1 MKKFFN
7 IKTSALVLSLLLIL
21 GVTVFAQESTES
33 TATPDIV
40 SYNVVYSDT
49 FKLKVAVKDE
59 TVPAGSIVTV
69 NVYDDYPEADS
80 VVLDTFT
87 LTRTA
92 IAQFDGAYF
101 YVGTS
106 NRAVTASALGTEF
119 YMQAQYGEG
128 DSIVKGN
135 VAKYSVAE
143 YLYQKLYLE
152 NYVAKTEADGKD
164 YIRKTFYQGVLAF
177 GAGAQHLVLDTA
189 PAYYM
194 DKLSYCVV
202 ENGKVNGTNGL
213 LSTPGTALSITY
225 TGAENAQYLTAW
237 NYFGYTSGE
246 SKELPVN
253 EDKTLELVAPEEA
266 FKLTPVFKNPY
277 VINFENNTMDDEA
290 KTLTIAAQ
298 PSKGLTVGVV
308 PNPTDEN
315 DSVYTISGL
324 PTGNTHFRIDFANE
338 SNSTGDTYTFEADM
352 YFSSTLADGNKASG
366 NTNFGYIDFRNGNVY
381 ALNLYF
387 NANADGVNLKSNV
400 KIGDDYPNVATA
412 LPVDAWFKLKIVAY
426 TYTED
431 GVMKVDSYIYAND
444 KLVGSQIGL
453 TKFGGS
459 NLTTQASTS
468 VNIKINAKTSSTPTD
483 GIVMYLDDIMFTRTE
498 SEK

>member
-69 NVYDDYPEADS
+69 NVYDEYPEADS
-80 VVLDTFT
+80 AVLDTFT

-202 ENGKVNGTNGL
+202 ENGKINGTNGL
-213 LSTPGTALSITY
+213 LSNPGTALSITY

-266 FKLTPVFKNPY
+266 FKLTPVFKNPF
-277 VINFENNTMDDEA
+277 VINFENNVVADEA
-290 KTLTIAAQ
+290 GSLKLNKTPAA
-298 PSKGLTVGVV
+298 GLTVGIVK
-308 PNPTDEN
+308 NPDDAN
-315 DSVYTISGL
+315 DNVYQIAGT
-324 PTGNTHFRIDFANE
+324 PTGNTHFNLAFNDGFN
-338 SNSTGDTYTFEADM
+338 NVGDTYTFEAQL
-352 YFSSTLADGNKASG
+352 FISSKDVNGNAVPSG
-366 NTNFGYIDFRNGNVY
+366 QNFAQFDFREGYRYIINIFYNGSSNGVNIKS
-381 ALNLYF
+381 NLSGENIAFLPLDQWF
-387 NANADGVNLKSNV
+387 NFKLVVKTYTVDGVNK
-400 KIGDDYPNVATA
+400 
-412 LPVDAWFKLKIVAY
+412 VDAFIY
-426 TYTED
+426 ED
-431 GVMKVDSYIYAND
+431 GVLCGKELGIE
-444 KLVGSQIGL
+444 KVGSSTQFGTGD
-453 TKFGGS
+453 TKQF
-459 NLTTQASTS
+459 
-468 VNIKINAKTSSTPTD
+468 NIKLNRNIAVN
-483 GIVMYLDDIMFTRTE
+483 MYLDDIMFTRTE
-498 SEK
+498 SEQ